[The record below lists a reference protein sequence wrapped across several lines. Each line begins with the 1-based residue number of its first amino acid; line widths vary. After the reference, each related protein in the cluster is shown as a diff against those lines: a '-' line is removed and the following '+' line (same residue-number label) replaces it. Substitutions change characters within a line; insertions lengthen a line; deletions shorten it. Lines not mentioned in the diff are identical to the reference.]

1 MWRQITFNILYITE
15 NILIIA
21 KISTKNQQRSQSL
34 NYWCVDHVG
43 VRGPAPLTT
52 WSMASSL
59 SFTVLPP
66 FRLSS
71 IVQWPAQLWLWAGG
85 HPVVPPLHCLHR
97 MPAMCRVGAL
107 MSAHLKTRVT
117 ELVQLNTQQ
126 RQLSHGYK
134 IRLVQALLSSLL
146 IVLIEFLWTINLK
159 QLSQQ
164 KCQFPQ

>member
-1 MWRQITFNILYITE
+1 
-15 NILIIA
+15 
-21 KISTKNQQRSQSL
+21 
-34 NYWCVDHVG
+34 
-43 VRGPAPLTT
+43 
-52 WSMASSL
+52 
-59 SFTVLPP
+59 
-66 FRLSS
+66 
-71 IVQWPAQLWLWAGG
+71 
-85 HPVVPPLHCLHR
+85 
-97 MPAMCRVGAL
+97 MCRVGAL

-126 RQLSHGYK
+126 RQVSHGYK